1 MPELLNRAVQ
11 VVLGSLLFELGPL
24 RHLRYWAYRR
34 MFRMG
39 QGNVVGHSVM
49 IGRPH
54 KPDGGPLKI
63 GAHVRILSDVLL
75 DYSGGVTLEDYVKIS
90 PGSKVYT
97 HAHSVTT
104 RALKDTQPILFS
116 PLYVGRDA
124 WIGGNVIVMASV
136 TRIGE
141 GAVIGGGSVLTKE
154 VGDWEIW
161 AGNPARK
168 IGERRDPIEVDE

>member
-1 MPELLNRAVQ
+1 MYEILNRAIQ
-11 VVLGSLLFELGPL
+11 VILGSLVFELVPL
-24 RHLRYWAYRR
+24 RQVRYWAYRR
-34 MFRMG
+34 MFSMG
-39 QGNVVGHSVM
+39 KGCIVGHSVM

-54 KPDGGPLKI
+54 NPDSGPLKI
-63 GAHVRILSDVLL
+63 GNHVRILSNVLL

-97 HAHSVTT
+97 HTHTVAT
-104 RALKDTQPILFS
+104 RDLKDTQPILFS
-116 PLYVGRDA
+116 PLHVGRDA
-124 WIGGNVIVMASV
+124 WIGGDVIVLGGV

-141 GAVIGGGSVLTKE
+141 GVIIGAGSVLTNN

-168 IGERRDPIEVDE
+168 IGERKSRGEDE